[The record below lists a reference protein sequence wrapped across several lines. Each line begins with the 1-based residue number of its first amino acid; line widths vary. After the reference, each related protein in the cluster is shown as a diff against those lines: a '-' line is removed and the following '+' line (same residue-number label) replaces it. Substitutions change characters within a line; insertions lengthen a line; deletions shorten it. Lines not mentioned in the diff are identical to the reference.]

1 MVIIRYALDEDV
13 KFLLNIL
20 CNNDNTGSKR
30 RDDYLHAALV
40 ESVACA
46 AAHLR
51 SHRATR
57 RLDGGL
63 LGDVSDGED
72 SESEVEGDGG
82 AAKTKQNNQ
91 GDEEAAEWKTLLDEA
106 LQVLRRKLHFDR
118 IDMFQSYRG
127 IVGAACIRGLAAMEA
142 SHPSIPSGTFA
153 AEIAPVTAALA
164 EGSSSSSSSSSGG
177 GGGSE
182 SGSGGAAVPPLILR
196 AILWGVATTL
206 AARKEGGS
214 TRLDMRIEGCR
225 NSFSARL
232 LPQHR
237 DAARGMGGRNAESTK
252 QILRSLSGSALSSE
266 SWIERA
272 EWLLSVL
279 DSSLCADLEVRN
291 AAEQALVGSISAARA
306 DETPQL
312 SFVDRERERRW
323 EEMHPGRPRRSSRRG
338 VELLRHT
345 YVGAQPFVSQ
355 LWLLINESAA
365 LRPALRVHALQLY
378 RSLFGTR
385 PPLCTVSV
393 CARDRERER
402 ERDCVCVCV
411 CVCLCV

>member
-1 MVIIRYALDEDV
+1 
-13 KFLLNIL
+13 
-20 CNNDNTGSKR
+20 
-30 RDDYLHAALV
+30 
-40 ESVACA
+40 
-46 AAHLR
+46 
-51 SHRATR
+51 
-57 RLDGGL
+57 
-63 LGDVSDGED
+63 
-72 SESEVEGDGG
+72 
-82 AAKTKQNNQ
+82 
-91 GDEEAAEWKTLLDEA
+91 
-106 LQVLRRKLHFDR
+106 
-118 IDMFQSYRG
+118 
-127 IVGAACIRGLAAMEA
+127 MEA

-153 AEIAPVTAALA
+153 AEIAPVTAALVA
-164 EGSSSSSSSSSGG
+164 EGSSSSNSSSSSSSSRTTTSSSRSSGSCSSVGG
-177 GGGSE
+177 GGGGE
-182 SGSGGAAVPPLILR
+182 SGSGGSAVPPLILR

-214 TRLDMRIEGCR
+214 TRLEMRIEGCR

-237 DAARGMGGRNAESTK
+237 DAARGMGGRNAESRK

-266 SWIERA
+266 SWIKRA

-291 AAEQALVGSISAARA
+291 AAEQALVGSICAARV

-378 RSLFGTR
+378 RTLFGTR

-393 CARDRERER
+393 CARERKRERER
-402 ERDCVCVCV
+402 LCVCERE
-411 CVCLCV
+411 